1 MLTKFLAVWKWA
13 GLSVSSD
20 VGEGTATLIS
30 YDDNQFEWAKEE
42 LNKGSITPAM
52 ENTDHVLVTYQDGV
66 NWNVGD
72 TIVLHT
78 SSGDK
83 QVTIA
88 GILSTVPASTINS
101 AGSNGYMICS
111 EQTFAA
117 CSWRFGLYNSIDVQ
131 FSSAGGDDTVS
142 AIRNIIPSDSTVSDK
157 RITNSE
163 AKAPTIQARCLFTVS
178 SSLLHLSL
186 CLIFLTA

>member
-1 MLTKFLAVWKWA
+1 GNTPLDKPLMEQIRETEGVDKVFGRMEMA

-52 ENTDHVLVTYQDGV
+52 ENTDHVMVTYQDGV

-88 GILSTVPASTINS
+88 GILSTVPAS
-101 AGSNGYMICS
+101 
-111 EQTFAA
+111 
-117 CSWRFGLYNSIDVQ
+117 
-131 FSSAGGDDTVS
+131 
-142 AIRNIIPSDSTVSDK
+142 
-157 RITNSE
+157 
-163 AKAPTIQARCLFTVS
+163 
-178 SSLLHLSL
+178 
-186 CLIFLTA
+186 